1 MLCSREAT
9 RIEITSARK
18 PSETYASDFQ
28 SNIPHEFGPRIY
40 DRIEVETRND
50 GETRMIR
57 NETLRGSGEPRR
69 TSEAKAG
76 VGGTAVR
83 REAC

>member
-40 DRIEVETRND
+40 DRIEVETRTTTEKP
-50 GETRMIR
+50 G
-57 NETLRGSGEPRR
+57 
-69 TSEAKAG
+69 
-76 VGGTAVR
+76 
-83 REAC
+83 